1 MTPEAGGLRM
11 RDVVER
17 TGVGEATLRAW
28 EQRYGFPEPERLP
41 SGHRRYGESDVEQV
55 RQVLRLRD
63 TGLPVRAAI
72 ERAQAGRAGGPRS
85 VFAGLRR
92 LRPEL
97 PVSVMPKRG
106 LVALSHAIED
116 ESACGAEDLL
126 LFGAF
131 QRERH
136 YRAAEHRWRELGR
149 AAEAAFV
156 FADFAAPRRPA
167 GGPIEVPISEDEP
180 LAREWS
186 IVCDSSDR
194 SGCLVGWE
202 RPGQEHAADAERL
215 FETIWTAD
223 RETARTAARICCE
236 LAADEA
242 RADVERIAERLA
254 EPAPH
259 TEDELRRAES
269 LTSRMV
275 AYLVAGPPPR

>member
-92 LRPEL
+92 LRPE
-97 PVSVMPKRG
+97 PRSASCPSDG

-116 ESACGAEDLL
+116 ESACARGGPAAVRGLPAGAPLPC
-126 LFGAF
+126 G
-131 QRERH
+131 
-136 YRAAEHRWRELGR
+136 RAPLAELGR

-156 FADFAAPRRPA
+156 FADFAAPRRPG

-180 LAREWS
+180 LAASGR
-186 IVCDSSDR
+186 SSATAATARAASSAGSAPARSTPQTPSACSRR
-194 SGCLVGWE
+194 SG
-202 RPGQEHAADAERL
+202 RP
-215 FETIWTAD
+215 I
-223 RETARTAARICCE
+223 AR
-236 LAADEA
+236 
-242 RADVERIAERLA
+242 
-254 EPAPH
+254 
-259 TEDELRRAES
+259 RRARLRGS
-269 LTSRMV
+269 AASSPQTRRGPTSSGSPSAWPSPLRT
-275 AYLVAGPPPR
+275 PRTSCAAPSR